1 MTSQFHQLL
10 DKIKF
15 IKFKLILLLYG
26 FANIV
31 IQDMLP
37 IQYLMCI
44 AKGQIL
50 VRIIRLHAA
59 LNGNRRGRLWHH
71 KNILTQTI
79 VTWCNAYPKFA
90 KLLTRCAI
98 LKLWFHNYHG
108 LWELVF
114 LHDYRNNLRLSSGL
128 GVSGFSAVDLFN
140 VVSDDFLVL
149 VFVLR
154 DFLSCEFASFVS
166 LPEELPSHSES
177 DLQSIRIP
185 HQCHAA
191 SQLCGQ
197 RFFILCT
204 KLSPCTHKSQHVKSL
219 ATWSTL
225 RLLFPRN
232 KNQYIGKG

>member
-1 MTSQFHQLL
+1 
-10 DKIKF
+10 
-15 IKFKLILLLYG
+15 
-26 FANIV
+26 
-31 IQDMLP
+31 MLP

-44 AKGQIL
+44 AKGQTL
-50 VRIIRLHAA
+50 VRIITLHAA
-59 LNGNRRGRLWHH
+59 LNGNWRGRLWHH
-71 KNILTQTI
+71 ENILDTNHSDVMHCISKVCKIINTM
-79 VTWCNAYPKFA
+79 CN
-90 KLLTRCAI
+90 L

-108 LWELVF
+108 LWELAF

-154 DFLSCEFASFVS
+154 DFLSCEFASFIS

-197 RFFILCT
+197 RFHFMHC
-204 KLSPCTHKSQHVKSL
+204 KLSPCTHKSQHVNSI

-225 RLLFPRN
+225 QLLFPPN